1 MSGQARKDQRPAT
14 PAVALAVPAA
24 GIMAGGASTRSQYGR
39 LKQMS
44 AAVRSLAAVSAHRL
58 TLSQLAWDINLVV
71 RG

>member
-1 MSGQARKDQRPAT
+1 
-14 PAVALAVPAA
+14 
-24 GIMAGGASTRSQYGR
+24 
-39 LKQMS
+39 MS